1 MLLMGGGCAA
11 CVSCLDLGEDKKED
25 ARTKT
30 AYFGFDTEKT
40 QPAVP
45 AAIPFDTLEDP
56 EDFTDSTEKTLE
68 LFRELMDFRSDPD
81 FHRMGFGRRD
91 NEYGRWLT
99 RVEALDEL
107 TVLMDIDLGPSRL
120 IYLAQDYMLNEGK
133 SASGASKQAELLFGN
148 LTGISPGTE
157 ALNSSEL
164 VEREIQ
170 WYVIHPCYQ
179 LAAQNLGLSLE
190 DATRIFK
197 SELDFVASELRIVV
211 GHEQYARGIIY
222 ESAVNECNEFTLRE

>member
-1 MLLMGGGCAA
+1 MLLMGGGGAA

-56 EDFTDSTEKTLE
+56 EAFTDSTEKTLE

-99 RVEALDEL
+99 RV
-107 TVLMDIDLGPSRL
+107 
-120 IYLAQDYMLNEGK
+120 
-133 SASGASKQAELLFGN
+133 
-148 LTGISPGTE
+148 E

-197 SELDFVASELRIVV
+197 SELDFVASDADSGGTRAIRSGNHLRICRERMQRIHAA
-211 GHEQYARGIIY
+211 GIAREHG
-222 ESAVNECNEFTLRE
+222 

>member
-1 MLLMGGGCAA
+1 
-11 CVSCLDLGEDKKED
+11 
-25 ARTKT
+25 
-30 AYFGFDTEKT
+30 
-40 QPAVP
+40 
-45 AAIPFDTLEDP
+45 
-56 EDFTDSTEKTLE
+56 
-68 LFRELMDFRSDPD
+68 MDFRSDPD

-197 SELDFVASELRIVV
+197 SELDFVASDADSGGTRAIRSGNHLRICRERMQRIHA
-211 GHEQYARGIIY
+211 GGIAREHG
-222 ESAVNECNEFTLRE
+222 